1 MTRLTRAAPPLRW
14 GAPRT
19 VVTLFHIPGG
29 RQRPSTRSR
38 TMRSRK
44 ATMSTVLA
52 VVALTS
58 VTACSQGNSGSG
70 SGSGSSGGSGNSAAE
85 KEVEQFLTPP
95 DGIPI
100 DQPLAA
106 CPEEGKTIIVT
117 ENPQAVTRKT

>member
-38 TMRSRK
+38 TMRSRR

-58 VTACSQGNSGSG
+58 VTACSQGNSGGGG
-70 SGSGSSGGSGNSAAE
+70 SGGGGNSAAE
-85 KEVEQFLTPP
+85 KEVEQYLSPP
-95 DGIPI
+95 DSIPV
-100 DQPLAA
+100 DQKLAS

-117 ENPQAVTRKT
+117 ENPQAVTRK